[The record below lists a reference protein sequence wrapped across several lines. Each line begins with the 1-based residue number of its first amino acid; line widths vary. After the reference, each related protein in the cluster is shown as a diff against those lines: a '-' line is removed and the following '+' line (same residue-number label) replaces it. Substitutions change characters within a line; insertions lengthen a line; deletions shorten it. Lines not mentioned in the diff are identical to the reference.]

1 MKHVLLALVV
11 VASFAREAQAQQGA
25 QVEIEGV
32 ISQQMDAFQGNDFT
46 RAFGFA
52 ADNIKRMFRTPENF
66 GEMVKR
72 GYPMVHRSAD
82 VRFGVIRQEGDAL
95 WQRVLVRDVA
105 GALYVLD
112 YLMVPTEAGWRIA
125 AVQMIGA
132 EESA

>member
-11 VASFAREAQAQQGA
+11 VASFARDTHAEQGA
-25 QVEIEGV
+25 AVEIEGV
-32 ISQQMDAFQGNDFT
+32 ISQQMDAFQGDDFT

-52 ADNIKRMFRTPENF
+52 ADNIKRMFGTPENF
-66 GEMVKR
+66 GKMVKR
-72 GYPMVHRSAD
+72 GYPMVHRPAD
-82 VRFGVIRQEGDAL
+82 VRFGAIRQEGDAV

-105 GALYVLD
+105 GALFVLD